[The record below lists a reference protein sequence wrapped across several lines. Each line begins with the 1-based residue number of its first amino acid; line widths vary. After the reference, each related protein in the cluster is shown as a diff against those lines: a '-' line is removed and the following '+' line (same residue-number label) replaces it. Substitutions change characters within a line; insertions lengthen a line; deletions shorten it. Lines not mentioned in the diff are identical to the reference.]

1 MTSREE
7 GVGFRRSAL
16 YLVRNS
22 AASSAFYEKKEN
34 AMRFARLSLLIGA
47 LVMALAAP
55 SARADEPVIVFAAA
69 SMKTALDAA
78 AAAFQAESGVE
89 SKISYGGS
97 LALARQLT
105 QGAPADIFVSADE
118 DSMDEAAKGK
128 AIKPESRIDFL
139 ANTLVVVANK
149 ASPLQSLALIAPDV
163 EAAIGSGKVATGEV
177 NSVPVGKYAK
187 EALTNLKLWD
197 VVSPHLAMTDNVRAA
212 LAFVARDEAPLGI
225 VYATDAAAEP
235 AVKIVATFP
244 AASHKPIIYP
254 AALTAA
260 SAKPAAVKFFDF
272 LRSPAARA
280 IFERQGFKTLPER

>member
-1 MTSREE
+1 
-7 GVGFRRSAL
+7 
-16 YLVRNS
+16 
-22 AASSAFYEKKEN
+22 
-34 AMRFARLSLLIGA
+34 MRFARLSFLIGA
-47 LVMALAAP
+47 LAMALAAP

-118 DSMDEAAKGK
+118 DSMDAAAKGK
-128 AIKPESRIDFL
+128 AIKPESRFDFL

-149 ASPLQSLALIAPDV
+149 ASSLQSLALIAPDV

-177 NSVPVGKYAK
+177 NSVPVGKYAR

-212 LAFVARDEAPLGI
+212 LAFVARNE
-225 VYATDAAAEP
+225 
-235 AVKIVATFP
+235 
-244 AASHKPIIYP
+244 
-254 AALTAA
+254 
-260 SAKPAAVKFFDF
+260 
-272 LRSPAARA
+272 
-280 IFERQGFKTLPER
+280 